1 MAGEKGNV
9 LVIGPGPVT
18 LAQGPFLQYTASRG
32 CRQLRNSGLR
42 VLALEDNPATLMDMG
57 GGEGDL
63 FMEPAASE
71 VVARIVENNGISSI
85 WYGMGGKRG
94 WTLAMRLAS
103 ESWYESSGIQA
114 ADLDDRTL
122 WLCGDRS
129 LLREALEAS
138 GVANPAFQAARNMRE
153 GQEAADKLGFP
164 LVVRPNFSC
173 GGWGAGL
180 VYNLED
186 YPELLEEAMR
196 ESLTGEVLVEE
207 ALVGWRKYIALA
219 VRDREGVTCIPGVL
233 EQVEP
238 LPKHDEDAVLVC
250 PMRSSGGEGEYALRE
265 MARKVVEGLDL
276 CGLVEV
282 KLAAAPAWEALYVID
297 INPRPWRT
305 MPLLETATGVDLL
318 RAHLDVIMGKALPEE
333 CIELESKPCEDTTV
347 ATSCPAYHM
356 EREAEGYLA
365 LGCRSMGRKLFRDGD
380 LRGAAARAMVS
391 LSRGGDTEAMGE
403 TIEALAGL
411 IRSAGSKTSGK
422 DGNPNT
428 IRPEPAAAYYRA
440 WPDRTGLGG
449 GVMFLA
455 ADNDGPGG
463 GYEANVNCMQALKRW
478 KEESERAVLY
488 TPDPG
493 FAILASSEAD
503 AVFLGP
509 LDADAVISAISAVN
523 ADCLTAHF
531 GGRTAMNL
539 AVEMSG
545 MGVKVWG
552 LQTLLGGG
560 SLMVT
565 LQKAKESGINVVDFK
580 TSKGRDEG
588 EAILEG
594 AIYPLLA
601 TVEGSGSRPIHYLI
615 YTAEEGRDLLC
626 EHEGDILW
634 RPLREEAQ
642 EVQVE
647 AVASRGGH
655 AILLWEQVD
664 AAGIYSTD
672 GLAVYPPCYLTS
684 EQSQRALKLARETMD
699 ALGWRGNLS
708 MRIHVNNGDINLW
721 SLSLGPSASLPF
733 LDRASSIPLSSY
745 GVLALGGRDFE
756 MEEDRGSCS
765 SVRAPL
771 IPFGMIAGSD
781 ILSSPRRRSTGAV
794 MGTANDPGAAF
805 AKALWSQGLRPQP
818 GGVALMS
825 VANRDKRRA
834 LLLARELQEAG
845 YILKATR
852 GTAHA
857 LAAAGIEV
865 EAVNKLREGRPNIL
879 DLIRNGQVGLVV
891 NIPRGKHPHSDGFYI
906 RAASVRHGIPCIT
919 NMEVALALARGMRQA
934 DPPAWEIMPLD
945 AYCRPR
951 HEIMG
956 G

>member
-1 MAGEKGNV
+1 MAGQKGNV

-18 LAQGPFLQYTASRG
+18 LAQGPFLQYAAARG
-32 CRQLRNSGLR
+32 CRKLRNSGLR
-42 VLALEDNPATLMDMG
+42 VLALEDNPATLIDLG

-63 FMEPAASE
+63 YMEPPAGE
-71 VVARIVENNGISSI
+71 VVERIVESNGISSI
-85 WYGMGGKRG
+85 WYGMGGRRG

-103 ESWYESSGIQA
+103 ETWYESSGIRA

-129 LLREALEAS
+129 LLRETLEAS
-138 GVANPAFQAARNMRE
+138 GIANPAFQAAGSMRE
-153 GQEAADKLGFP
+153 GQEAADRLGFP

-207 ALVGWRKYIALA
+207 ALVGWRKYIALV
-219 VRDREGVTCIPGVL
+219 VRDYEGGICIPGVL
-233 EQVEP
+233 EQEEP
-238 LPKHDEDAVLVC
+238 LPKHDEDAVLVY
-250 PMRSSGGEGEYALRE
+250 PPQRSGVEGDYALRE
-265 MARKVVEGLDL
+265 MARKVVEALDL

-282 KLAAAPAWEALYVID
+282 KLAAAPGWEAMYVID

-305 MPLLETATGVDLL
+305 MPLLEAATGVDLL
-318 RAHLDVIMGKALPEE
+318 TAHLEVVMGKALSAE
-333 CIELESKPCEDTTV
+333 CIELETRTPEGTTV
-347 ATSCPAYHM
+347 VTSCPAYHM

-365 LGCRSMGRKLFRDGD
+365 LGCRSMGRKLFRDSD
-380 LRGAAARAMVS
+380 VRGAAARAMAS
-391 LSRGGDTEAMGE
+391 LSRSRDAGMIDE
-403 TIEALAGL
+403 TTDALAGL
-411 IRSAGSKTSGK
+411 MRSPGRQTYGNKGALNIIRA
-422 DGNPNT
+422 
-428 IRPEPAAAYYRA
+428 EPAATYYRL
-440 WPDRTGLGG
+440 WPARADLGG

-455 ADNDGPGG
+455 GDNDGPGG
-463 GYEANVNCMQALKRW
+463 GYEANVNCVQALKRW
-478 KEESERAVLY
+478 KDENERVVLY

-493 FAILASSEAD
+493 FAILASEEAD
-503 AVFLGP
+503 AVFMGP
-509 LDADAVISAISAVN
+509 LDADAVSGAVSAV
-523 ADCLTAHF
+523 DVESLTAHF
-531 GGRTAMNL
+531 GGRTAMSL
-539 AVEMSG
+539 AAEMAG
-545 MGVKVWG
+545 MGVEVWG
-552 LQTLLGGG
+552 LQALLDGG
-560 SLMVT
+560 SLRGT
-565 LQKAKESGINVVDFK
+565 LEKAKNSGIQMVDFK
-580 TSKGRDEG
+580 TSRGFEEG

-594 AIYPLLA
+594 AVYPLLA
-601 TVEGSGSRPIHYLI
+601 TVEEAGRISYHHLI
-615 YTAEEGRDLLC
+615 YTPEEGRVLLGG
-626 EHEGDILW
+626 HDGDILW

-647 AVASRGGH
+647 AVAASGGH

-664 AAGIYSTD
+664 ATGIYSTD
-672 GLAVYPPCYLTS
+672 GLAVFPPCYLTS
-684 EQSQRALKLARETMD
+684 EQSRKALELARQTID
-699 ALGWRGNLS
+699 ALGWKGNLS
-708 MRIHVNNGDINLW
+708 MRIHVNNGDIDVW
-721 SLSLGPSASLPF
+721 SLSVGPSASTPF
-733 LDRASSIPLSSY
+733 VSRASSIPLASY
-745 GVLALGGRDFE
+745 GALALGGRDFE
-756 MEEDRGSCS
+756 VDNTRGLCS

-781 ILSSPRRRSTGAV
+781 ILPLPRRRSTGAV
-794 MGTANDPGAAF
+794 MGTANDPGTAF

-818 GGVALMS
+818 GGVAFLS

-834 LLLARELQEAG
+834 LLLARELLEAG

-857 LAAAGIEV
+857 LAAAGIKV

-891 NIPRGKHPHSDGFYI
+891 NIPRGKYPHSDGFYI

-934 DPPAWEIMPLD
+934 DPPAWEVMPLD
-945 AYCRPR
+945 GYCRPR